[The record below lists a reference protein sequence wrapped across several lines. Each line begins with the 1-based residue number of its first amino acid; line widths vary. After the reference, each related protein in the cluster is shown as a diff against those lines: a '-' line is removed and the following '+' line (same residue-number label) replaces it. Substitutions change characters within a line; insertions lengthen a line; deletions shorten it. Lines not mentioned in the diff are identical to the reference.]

1 MSDGMPSSRLHA
13 LASQI
18 ERNLGLTQHI
28 RTEAWGDLQ
37 SANFLFQ
44 RRLDPE
50 VAAVYHMDWTH
61 DELTQVPIHDESG
74 HVLGHVPIYGGMTVG
89 NFFRMIQDELSVTH
103 KFELK
108 CCRLLGGWEIT
119 IGRPHYNMDA
129 ECSSIHPD
137 KSRVV
142 LIPMVDGRSNAG
154 RLERVHTQ

>member
-1 MSDGMPSSRLHA
+1 MSAGMPSSRLHA

-18 ERNLGLTQHI
+18 ERNLRLTQHI

-37 SANFLFQ
+37 SANFIFQ

-74 HVLGHVPIYGGMTVG
+74 HVLGHVPIYGVMTVG

-103 KFELK
+103 RFELK
-108 CCRLLGGWEIT
+108 LCRLGWEIT

-129 ECSSIHPD
+129 EFGIEPD
-137 KSRVV
+137 KYRVV

-154 RLERVHTQ
+154 RFERVHTQ

>member
-1 MSDGMPSSRLHA
+1 MSGGMPSSRLHA

-18 ERNLGLTQHI
+18 RREFGITQHMT
-28 RTEAWGDLQ
+28 TEPNRDLHAVN
-37 SANFLFQ
+37 SLFQ
-44 RRLDPE
+44 RMVGPE

-89 NFFRMIQDELSVTH
+89 NVFRMIQDELSVTH

-108 CCRLLGGWEIT
+108 LCRFLGGWQIT

-129 ECSSIHPD
+129 DFGIEPD